1 MLPVPT
7 LDHVIVNVRE
17 GMKPAAEQYRRLG
30 FTLTPLGRHTLGSI
44 NHLAMFGTD
53 YLELLGIPPGSS
65 ARTELS
71 DGPAGLSGVAF
82 GTHDRRRRLRRARRF
97 GCTGAAAAGVL
108 ASGRTAGRRA
118 RRRVSRG
125 AHPARPRGGP
135 VLLLWP
141 PDARRG
147 VARRVAPACQRRAG
161 HRRHRDRGGA
171 AGHAR
176 RDVRIA
182 VRRRG
187 GGGDRG
193 RPAARAGA
201 DPAGCRVAGGGAA
214 PLRRGGAGAGRPG
227 RGDGGAGVAHREP
240 RPHRGGACRR
250 RDCVRARWRRACS
263 VSATE
268 ACGVALEFA
277 E

>member
-44 NHLAMFGTD
+44 NHLAMFGMD

-82 GTHDRRRRLRRARRF
+82 GTHDADAVHAALAGGRCA
-97 GCTGAAAAGVL
+97 GAAAARVF
-108 ASGRTAGRRA
+108 APGRTTGWRA
-118 RRRVSRG
+118 RRRVPRG
-125 AHPARPRGGP
+125 AHPARPRRGP

-161 HRRHRDRGGA
+161 HRRHRHRGGA
-171 AGHAR
+171 AGTLGALFGSLFGAEAAVPIEGGLR
-176 RDVRIA
+176 LGMGLTRLDVVA
-182 VRRRG
+182 PGEVRRRFG
-187 GGGDRG
+187 AAAPAPDG
-193 RPAARAGA
+193 RAEAMAALVLRTASLA
-201 DPAGCRVAGGGAA
+201 RTEAALSAGGIAFVRDGARLLV
-214 PLRRGGAGAGRPG
+214 P
-227 RGDGGAGVAHREP
+227 
-240 RPHRGGACRR
+240 
-250 RDCVRARWRRACS
+250 
-263 VSATE
+263 ATE

>member
-82 GTHDRRRRLRRARRF
+82 GTHDPDAVYAALAASDAPVLPPLAFSRPVELPGGARDAAFRVVRIPRDPAAGRFFFCGHLTRDVVWRDEWRRHANGVLGIAGIAIAAERPGTLGAMFGSLFGTEAVVEIEGGLRLGLGLTRLDVVSPAEVRRRF
-97 GCTGAAAAGVL
+97 GAAAPAPDGRAEAMAALVL
-108 ASGRTAGRRA
+108 RTASLA
-118 RRRVSRG
+118 RTE
-125 AHPARPRGGP
+125 AA
-135 VLLLWP
+135 L
-141 PDARRG
+141 
-147 VARRVAPACQRRAG
+147 
-161 HRRHRDRGGA
+161 A
-171 AGHAR
+171 AGGIAFV
-176 RDVRIA
+176 RD
-182 VRRRG
+182 
-187 GGGDRG
+187 GDR
-193 RPAARAGA
+193 
-201 DPAGCRVAGGGAA
+201 V
-214 PLRRGGAGAGRPG
+214 
-227 RGDGGAGVAHREP
+227 
-240 RPHRGGACRR
+240 
-250 RDCVRARWRRACS
+250 S